1 MKRFL
6 YLSHFFSSFITILS
20 LSVPYYY
27 NPHIHNFGNIGIGG
41 KIHAELGPLFTK
53 IIDNTAYDGRD
64 IRSEIME
71 PYKNKK
77 VIDLCCG
84 TGLSTLENNLGI
96 DTSNEMLNVAR
107 RYNNKSNFKYGNAE
121 FFGNDKDFDI
131 ATCFFSFH
139 EMPNYAHL
147 NIIENCKRIAKKEI
161 IIVDISTKYTPSN
174 IMLSGE
180 PYLLNYLESI
190 DNILSEF
197 NKSIYIENHID
208 IWRLKL

>member
-1 MKRFL
+1 MKKIF
-6 YLSHFFSSFITILS
+6 YLLSLLCNLFIVNS

-27 NPHIHNFGNIGIGG
+27 NPNIHNFGNIGIGG
-41 KIHAELGPLFTK
+41 KIHAEIGPLFTK
-53 IIDNTAYDGRD
+53 MIDSIRYDGRN

-77 VIDLCCG
+77 IIDLCCG
-84 TGLSTLENNLGI
+84 TGLSTLDNNLGI

-121 FFGNDKDFDI
+121 FFGNNKEFEI

-147 NIIENCKRIAKKEI
+147 NIIKNCKRIAKEEI
-161 IIVDISTKYTPSN
+161 IIVDISPKYTPSN

-180 PYLLNYLESI
+180 PYLLNYLDTI
-190 DNILSEF
+190 DNILKDF
-197 NKSIYIENHID
+197 NKITYIENRVC
-208 IWRLKL
+208 IWKLKL

>member
-27 NPHIHNFGNIGIGG
+27 NPDIHNFGNIGIGG

-53 IIDNTAYDGRD
+53 IIDNTAYNGRD

-71 PYKNKK
+71 PYKSKK

-107 RYNNKSNFKYGNAE
+107 RYNKNSHFNYGKAE
-121 FFGNDKDFDI
+121 IFGNNKEFDI

-147 NIIENCKRIAKKEI
+147 NIINNCKRIAKEEI

>member
-1 MKRFL
+1 
-6 YLSHFFSSFITILS
+6 
-20 LSVPYYY
+20 
-27 NPHIHNFGNIGIGG
+27 
-41 KIHAELGPLFTK
+41 
-53 IIDNTAYDGRD
+53 
-64 IRSEIME
+64 ME

-147 NIIENCKRIAKKEI
+147 NIIENCKRIAREEI
-161 IIVDISTKYTPSN
+161 IIIDISPKYTPSN

-180 PYLLNYLESI
+180 PYLLNYLDTI
-190 DNILSEF
+190 DNVLKNF
-197 NKSIYIENHID
+197 NKTTYIENRVC
-208 IWRLKL
+208 IWKLKL

>member
-1 MKRFL
+1 MKIIL
-6 YLSHFFSSFITILS
+6 YLLYNIFTVLS

-27 NPHIHNFGNIGIGG
+27 NPDIHNFGNIGIGG

-84 TGLSTLENNLGI
+84 TGLSTLDKNFGI

-107 RYNNKSNFKYGNAE
+107 RYNKKSQFKYGNAE
-121 FFGNDKDFDI
+121 TFGNYKEFDI

-147 NIIENCKRIAKKEI
+147 NIINNCKRIAKEEI

-180 PYLLNYLESI
+180 PYLLNYLDSI
-190 DNILSEF
+190 DNILNEF

>member
-1 MKRFL
+1 MKIIL
-6 YLSHFFSSFITILS
+6 YLFCNFISVFS

-27 NPHIHNFGNIGIGG
+27 NPDIHNFGNIGIGG

-64 IRSEIME
+64 IRSDIME

-84 TGLSTLENNLGI
+84 TGLSTLDNKLGI

-107 RYNNKSNFKYGNAE
+107 RYNKKSQFNYGNAE
-121 FFGNDKDFDI
+121 TFGNYKEFDI

-139 EMPNYAHL
+139 EMPNYTHL
-147 NIIENCKRIAKKEI
+147 NIINNCKRIAKEEI

-174 IMLSGE
+174 IMLSEE

-208 IWRLKL
+208 FWRLKL

>member
-1 MKRFL
+1 MTRIL
-6 YLSHFFSSFITILS
+6 YFSYLFSNFISVFS
-20 LSVPYYY
+20 LSIPYYY
-27 NPHIHNFGNIGIGG
+27 NKNIHNFGNNGFGG

-53 IIDNTAYDGRD
+53 IIDNIRYDGRD

-107 RYNNKSNFKYGNAE
+107 KYNNKSNFKYGNAE
-121 FFGNDKDFDI
+121 FFGNNKEFDI

-139 EMPNYAHL
+139 EMPNYAHI
-147 NIIENCKRIAKKEI
+147 NIIKNCKRIAKEEI
-161 IIVDISTKYTPSN
+161 IIVDISPKYTPSN

-180 PYLLNYLESI
+180 PYLLNYLDTI
-190 DNILSEF
+190 DNILKDF
-197 NKSIYIENHID
+197 NKTTYIEKRVC
-208 IWRLKL
+208 IWKLKL

>member
-1 MKRFL
+1 MTQIL
-6 YLSHFFSSFITILS
+6 YFSYLFSNFTTIFS

-27 NPHIHNFGNIGIGG
+27 NPDIHNFGNIGIGG
-41 KIHAELGPLFTK
+41 KIHAEIGPLFTK
-53 IIDNTAYDGRD
+53 IIDSIRYDGRD

-96 DTSNEMLNVAR
+96 DTSNEMLSVAR

-121 FFGNDKDFDI
+121 IFGNNKEFDI

-147 NIIENCKRIAKKEI
+147 NIIKNCKRIAKEEI
-161 IIVDISTKYTPSN
+161 IIVDISPKYMPSN

-180 PYLLNYLESI
+180 PYLLNYLDTI
-190 DNILSEF
+190 DNVLKDF
-197 NKSIYIENHID
+197 NKTTYVENRVC
-208 IWRLKL
+208 IWKLKL

>member
-1 MKRFL
+1 MKIIL
-6 YLSHFFSSFITILS
+6 YLFCNFISVFS

-27 NPHIHNFGNIGIGG
+27 NPDIHNFGNIGIGG
-41 KIHAELGPLFTK
+41 KIHAELGPLFIK

-84 TGLSTLENNLGI
+84 TGLSTLDNNLGI

-107 RYNNKSNFKYGNAE
+107 RYNKNSQFKYGNAE
-121 FFGNDKDFDI
+121 TFGNYKEFDI

-147 NIIENCKRIAKKEI
+147 NIINNCKRIAKEEI

-208 IWRLKL
+208 FWRLKL

>member
-1 MKRFL
+1 MKIIL
-6 YLSHFFSSFITILS
+6 YLFCNFISVFS

-27 NPHIHNFGNIGIGG
+27 NPDIHNFGNIGIGG
-41 KIHAELGPLFTK
+41 KIHAELGVLFTK
-53 IIDNTAYDGRD
+53 IIDNTAYNRID

-71 PYKNKK
+71 PYKSKK

-84 TGLSTLENNLGI
+84 TGLSTLENKLGI

-107 RYNNKSNFKYGNAE
+107 RYNKKSHFNYGNAE
-121 FFGNDKDFDI
+121 TFGNYKEFDI

-147 NIIENCKRIAKKEI
+147 NIINNCKRIAKEEI

>member
-1 MKRFL
+1 MKIIL
-6 YLSHFFSSFITILS
+6 YLFCNFISVFS

-27 NPHIHNFGNIGIGG
+27 NPDIHNFGNIGIGG
-41 KIHAELGPLFTK
+41 KIHAELGPLFIK

-84 TGLSTLENNLGI
+84 TGLSTLDNNLGI
-96 DTSNEMLNVAR
+96 DTSKEMLNVAR
-107 RYNNKSNFKYGNAE
+107 RYNKNSQFKYGNAE
-121 FFGNDKDFDI
+121 TFGNYKEFDI

-147 NIIENCKRIAKKEI
+147 NIINNCKRIAKEEI

-208 IWRLKL
+208 FWRLKL

>member
-1 MKRFL
+1 MTRIL
-6 YLSHFFSSFITILS
+6 YLSYLFSNFINVLS

-27 NPHIHNFGNIGIGG
+27 NPDIHNFGNIGIGG

-53 IIDNTAYDGRD
+53 MIDSIRYDGRD

-96 DTSNEMLNVAR
+96 DTSNEMLSVAR

-121 FFGNDKDFDI
+121 FFGNNKEFDI

-147 NIIENCKRIAKKEI
+147 NIIKNCKRIAREEI
-161 IIVDISTKYTPSN
+161 IIVDISPKYTPSN

-180 PYLLNYLESI
+180 PYLLNYLDTI
-190 DNILSEF
+190 DNILKDF
-197 NKSIYIENHID
+197 NKTTYIENRVC
-208 IWRLKL
+208 IWKFKL

>member
-1 MKRFL
+1 MKIIL
-6 YLSHFFSSFITILS
+6 YLFCNFISVFS

-27 NPHIHNFGNIGIGG
+27 NPDIHNFGNIGIGG
-41 KIHAELGPLFTK
+41 KIHAELGVLFTK
-53 IIDNTAYDGRD
+53 IIDNTAYNRID

-71 PYKNKK
+71 PYKSKK

-96 DTSNEMLNVAR
+96 DTSNEMLKVAR
-107 RYNNKSNFKYGNAE
+107 RYNKKSHFNYGNAE
-121 FFGNDKDFDI
+121 TFGNYKEFDI

-147 NIIENCKRIAKKEI
+147 NIINNCKRIAKEEI

>member
-1 MKRFL
+1 MVHCS
-6 YLSHFFSSFITILS
+6 YLHQ
-20 LSVPYYY
+20 
-27 NPHIHNFGNIGIGG
+27 
-41 KIHAELGPLFTK
+41 KE

-84 TGLSTLENNLGI
+84 TGLSTLDNNLGI

-107 RYNNKSNFKYGNAE
+107 RYNKKSQFKYGNAE
-121 FFGNDKDFDI
+121 TFGNYKEFDI

-147 NIIENCKRIAKKEI
+147 NIINNCKRIAKEEI

>member
-1 MKRFL
+1 MKIIL
-6 YLSHFFSSFITILS
+6 YLLHNIFTVLS
-20 LSVPYYY
+20 LSLPYYY
-27 NPHIHNFGNIGIGG
+27 NPDIHNFGNIGIGG

-53 IIDNTAYDGRD
+53 MIDNIQYDGRD

-84 TGLSTLENNLGI
+84 TGLSTLDNNLGI
-96 DTSNEMLNVAR
+96 DTSNEMLSVAK
-107 RYNNKSNFKYGNAE
+107 RYNNKCNFKYGNAE
-121 FFGNDKDFDI
+121 FFGNNKEFDI

-147 NIIENCKRIAKKEI
+147 NIIKNCKRIAREEI
-161 IIVDISTKYTPSN
+161 IIVDISPKYTPSN

-180 PYLLNYLESI
+180 PYLLNYLDTI
-190 DNILSEF
+190 DNVLKNF
-197 NKSIYIENHID
+197 NKTTYIENRVC
-208 IWRLKL
+208 IWKLKL

>member
-1 MKRFL
+1 MKRFANFL
-6 YLSHFFSSFITILS
+6 YLFSNFITVLS

-41 KIHAELGPLFTK
+41 KIHSELGPLFTK
-53 IIDNTAYDGRD
+53 LIDNIRYDGRD

>member
-1 MKRFL
+1 MTQIL
-6 YLSHFFSSFITILS
+6 YFSYLFSNFTTIFS

-27 NPHIHNFGNIGIGG
+27 NPDIHNFGNIGIGG
-41 KIHAELGPLFTK
+41 KIHAEIGPLFTK
-53 IIDNTAYDGRD
+53 IIDSIRYDGRD
-64 IRSEIME
+64 IRSEIMQ

-84 TGLSTLENNLGI
+84 TGISTLENNLGI
-96 DTSNEMLNVAR
+96 DTSNEMLSVAR

-121 FFGNDKDFDI
+121 FFGNNKEFDI

-147 NIIENCKRIAKKEI
+147 NIIKNCKRIAREEI
-161 IIVDISTKYTPSN
+161 IIVDISPKYTPSN

-180 PYLLNYLESI
+180 PYLLNYLDTI
-190 DNILSEF
+190 DNVLKDF
-197 NKSIYIENHID
+197 NKTTYIENRVC
-208 IWRLKL
+208 IWKLKL